1 MKNDREMFEL
11 AAKAAGI
18 EDYKWSDEYR
28 CMIKPTGI
36 PADGDFSEAVYT
48 WNPRYDDGDSRRL
61 QVKLQ
66 IYLEFEPNGF
76 HDHVSALG
84 FVPNTSDAK
93 YVAILLGYKPC
104 EAARLAV
111 LHVAAEIGKAMP

>member
-1 MKNDREMFEL
+1 MLEF

-18 EDYKWSDEYR
+18 DDYKWSDEYR

-48 WNPRYDDGDSRRL
+48 WNPRDNDADSRQL

-66 IYLEFEPNGF
+66 IDVEFEPNGF

-84 FVPNTSDAK
+84 FVPDTSDAK
-93 YVAILLGYKPC
+93 YVAILLGDSRC
-104 EAARLAV
+104 EAVRLAV